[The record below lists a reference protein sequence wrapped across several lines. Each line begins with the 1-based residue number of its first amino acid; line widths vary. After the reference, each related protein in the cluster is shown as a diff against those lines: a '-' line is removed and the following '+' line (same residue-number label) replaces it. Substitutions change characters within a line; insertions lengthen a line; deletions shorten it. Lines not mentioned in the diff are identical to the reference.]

1 MIYFVLFSVCVCVF
15 VCVVS
20 VCVYFFSP
28 RFPSFIP
35 CLYFFIE
42 LCHLLCTIQLNL
54 VNRRN
59 VYYHEMIVVIR
70 TNRPIYRNI
79 DHFKILITKCCSESA
94 NRLYHKPRDPSYFYV
109 AFAEKL
115 LNFYSPIPAKWKMHK
130 HWLVCQNNQLT
141 GKYLGLVFI
150 KTFKLQKPSVSYTII
165 CLVLA
170 KFPHPAWMFFFPNNN
185 L

>member
-1 MIYFVLFSVCVCVF
+1 MRKF
-15 VCVVS
+15 
-20 VCVYFFSP
+20 
-28 RFPSFIP
+28 
-35 CLYFFIE
+35 
-42 LCHLLCTIQLNL
+42 
-54 VNRRN
+54 
-59 VYYHEMIVVIR
+59 
-70 TNRPIYRNI
+70 
-79 DHFKILITKCCSESA
+79 CSESA
-94 NRLYHKPRDPSYFYV
+94 NRFYHKPRDPSYFYV

-170 KFPHPAWMFFFPNNN
+170 KFPHPAWMFFFQITTCKVGFFLVGWRSFRLPFYNFELFHHFIIYFISFFQIHKVSGLWNP
-185 L
+185 